1 MLLINNIKKFLF
13 PFYKSKKIKKIFEYL
28 NDNGKNNVMLV
39 GGCVRN
45 YFNNETIKDIDLATT
60 LLPGEVIKKLSKSN
74 FKIIKTGIEH
84 GTLTL
89 SLEGDIFEI
98 TTLREDISTDGRHA
112 KVSFTDNWEK
122 DSARRDLTINAIYLD
137 QNGKVFDPQNG
148 LQDLKQKKV
157 RFIGN
162 TQERINED
170 YLRIIRFLRFSI
182 QYENFDKDKET
193 LNIIKRNVPGILKIS
208 KERIFSEIIKIVNL
222 ENIKNISLN
231 EEFFEIFNIIF
242 PEFKHVKRLRLINNI
257 IFEKLIKTDENLI
270 LALLLVDET
279 DNHNYF
285 AHKYK
290 ISNFL
295 KDYLNFFHTYFYKAK
310 RNKNF
315 FGKDLK
321 KNIFYH
327 KKRNIISLAKFYFAI
342 INPKDFKKI
351 NNVIRNINN
360 TKIPEFP
367 LNGQYLLNQGFK
379 SGRKIGDVL
388 KKIEE
393 HWIENDFNLKDED
406 LSNFIKKYN

>member
-1 MLLINNIKKFLF
+1 M
-13 PFYKSKKIKKIFEYL
+13 
-28 NDNGKNNVMLV
+28 
-39 GGCVRN
+39 
-45 YFNNETIKDIDLATT
+45 
-60 LLPGEVIKKLSKSN
+60 
-74 FKIIKTGIEH
+74 
-84 GTLTL
+84 
-89 SLEGDIFEI
+89 
-98 TTLREDISTDGRHA
+98 
-112 KVSFTDNWEK
+112 
-122 DSARRDLTINAIYLD
+122 
-137 QNGKVFDPQNG
+137 
-148 LQDLKQKKV
+148 
-157 RFIGN
+157 
-162 TQERINED
+162 
-170 YLRIIRFLRFSI
+170 
-182 QYENFDKDKET
+182 
-193 LNIIKRNVPGILKIS
+193 KIS

-242 PEFKHVKRLRLINNI
+242 PEFKHVKRLRLVNNI
-257 IFEKLIKTDENLI
+257 IFEKLIKSDENLI

-310 RNKNF
+310 KNKNF

-367 LNGQYLLNQGFK
+367 LNGQYLLNHGFK

-393 HWIENDFNLKDED
+393 QWIENDFNLKDED
-406 LSNFIKKYN
+406 LNKLIKKYN

>member
-1 MLLINNIKKFLF
+1 
-13 PFYKSKKIKKIFEYL
+13 
-28 NDNGKNNVMLV
+28 MLV

-60 LLPGEVIKKLSKSN
+60 LSPGEVIKKLSKSN

-89 SLEGDIFEI
+89 SLEGDNFEI

-193 LNIIKRNVPGILKIS
+193 LNIIKKNVPGILKIS

-242 PEFKHVKRLRLINNI
+242 PEFKHVKRLRLVNNI
-257 IFEKLIKTDENLI
+257 IFEKLIKSDENLI

-295 KDYLNFFHTYFYKAK
+295 KDYLNFF
-310 RNKNF
+310 
-315 FGKDLK
+315 L
-321 KNIFYH
+321 
-327 KKRNIISLAKFYFAI
+327 
-342 INPKDFKKI
+342 
-351 NNVIRNINN
+351 
-360 TKIPEFP
+360 
-367 LNGQYLLNQGFK
+367 YLFL
-379 SGRKIGDVL
+379 
-388 KKIEE
+388 
-393 HWIENDFNLKDED
+393 
-406 LSNFIKKYN
+406 